1 MTKAKHV
8 TEMIARIRQIKSEG
22 LKLKMSRRARV
33 IVCACLVIAVIAVA
47 GAVVVGQHQKLKHDC
62 RDQTQEFTRTTKSL
76 QDSLKKVEP
85 ALESTRTARHSS
97 GFTESVKGRNRI
109 KELRDAETKAKQQ
122 ENVPRPECRTSK
134 QLSASRSVSSQRQAS
149 LRSLDA
155 ALSSLSDELESYR
168 RDQALTEA
176 RTTMANAKT
185 ALSSAQSGAQEAM
198 SKAEGTKGLMD
209 DTEARKPYDTVK
221 NQEEATHRLSTDDT
235 ASTYD
240 EAVSLKSKADAVQKA
255 ADDLVASTKTLNDKV
270 TAYQGALD
278 AKNQQKAQEQP
289 ASRDPSDQVPQ
300 AQPQNEQHTGSQS
313 VPPSDDTG
321 DPGSRQS
328 AQAPAPRAA
337 SGSSSSSTTGRQ
349 ESTGT
354 EQTAPHAAQPDN
366 GSSTIDFGE
375 QPRQRGS
382 GCTYTEGR
390 EVCG

>member
-22 LKLKMSRRARV
+22 LKLKMSRRARM
-33 IVCACLVIAVIAVA
+33 IVCACLVIAAIAVA

-62 RDQTQEFTRTTKSL
+62 RDQAQEFTRTTKSL

-97 GFTESVKGRNRI
+97 GFTESTKGRNRI

-134 QLSASRSVSSQRQAS
+134 QLSVSRSVSSQRQAS

-155 ALSSLSDELESYR
+155 ALSSLSNELESYR

-198 SKAEGTKGLMD
+198 SKAEVTKGLMD

-289 ASRDPSDQVPQ
+289 ASGDPSDQVPQ
-300 AQPQNEQHTGSQS
+300 AQPQNEQHTGGQS

-328 AQAPAPRAA
+328 AQAPALRAA
-337 SGSSSSSTTGRQ
+337 SGSSSSTTGRQ

-354 EQTAPHAAQPDN
+354 EQTGTHAEQPSSS
-366 GSSTIDFGE
+366 SSTIDFGE

>member
-8 TEMIARIRQIKSEG
+8 TEIIARIRQIKSEG
-22 LKLKMSRRARV
+22 LKLKISRRTRV

-47 GAVVVGQHQKLKHDC
+47 GAVVVGQHHKLKHDC
-62 RDQTQEFTRTTKSL
+62 RDQAQEFTRTTKSL

-85 ALESTRTARHSS
+85 VLENTRTARHSS
-97 GFTESVKGRNRI
+97 GFTESTKGRNRI

-122 ENVPRPECRTSK
+122 ENVPQPECRTSK
-134 QLSASRSVSSQRQAS
+134 QLSASRSVSSQRQTAMKS
-149 LRSLDA
+149 LNT
-155 ALSSLSDELESYR
+155 ALSSLSSELESYR

-185 ALSSAQSGAQEAM
+185 TLSSAQSGAQEAM

-278 AKNQQKAQEQP
+278 AKKQQKTQEQP
-289 ASRDPSDQVPQ
+289 ASEDPSGQAPQ
-300 AQPQNEQHTGSQS
+300 AQSQNEQHTGDQA

-321 DPGSRQS
+321 DPGSRQ
-328 AQAPAPRAA
+328 PAHTPRAA
-337 SGSSSSSTTGRQ
+337 SGSSSSATGRQ

-354 EQTAPHAAQPDN
+354 EQTAPQATQPGS

-382 GCTYTEGR
+382 GCTYTEDR
-390 EVCG
+390 EVCE

>member
-1 MTKAKHV
+1 MTKTKRV
-8 TEMIARIRQIKSEG
+8 TEMIARVRQIKSEG
-22 LKLKMSRRARV
+22 LKLKMSRRARL
-33 IVCACLVIAVIAVA
+33 IVCTFLVTAVIAVA

-62 RDQTQEFTRTTKSL
+62 RDQAQEFTRTTKGL

-122 ENVPRPECRTSK
+122 ENVPQPECRTSK

-149 LRSLDA
+149 LRSLNT

-289 ASRDPSDQVPQ
+289 ASGDPSDQVPQ
-300 AQPQNEQHTGSQS
+300 AQPQNEQHTGGQS
-313 VPPSDDTG
+313 VSPSDDTG
-321 DPGSRQS
+321 DPGSRQP
-328 AQAPAPRAA
+328 AQAPAPRTA
-337 SGSSSSSTTGRQ
+337 SGSSSSTTGRQ

-354 EQTAPHAAQPDN
+354 EQTAPHAAQPN
-366 GSSTIDFGE
+366 SSSSTIDFGE

>member
-1 MTKAKHV
+1 MTKTKHV

-33 IVCACLVIAVIAVA
+33 IVCACLVTAVIAVA

-62 RDQTQEFTRTTKSL
+62 RDQAQEFTRTTKSL

-97 GFTESVKGRNRI
+97 GFTESTKGRNRI
-109 KELRDAETKAKQQ
+109 KELHDAETKAKQQ
-122 ENVPRPECRTSK
+122 ENVPQPECRTSK
-134 QLSASRSVSSQRQAS
+134 QLSASRSVSSQRQTALKS
-149 LRSLDA
+149 LNT
-155 ALSSLSDELESYR
+155 ALSSLSSELESYR

-278 AKNQQKAQEQP
+278 AKKQQKTQEQP
-289 ASRDPSDQVPQ
+289 ASEDPSGQTPQ
-300 AQPQNEQHTGSQS
+300 AQSQNEQHTGGQA

-321 DPGSRQS
+321 DPGSRQP

-337 SGSSSSSTTGRQ
+337 SGSSSSATGRQ

-354 EQTAPHAAQPDN
+354 EQTAPQATQPDS

>member
-1 MTKAKHV
+1 VTKAKHV

-62 RDQTQEFTRTTKSL
+62 HDQAQEFTKTTKSL

-97 GFTESVKGRNRI
+97 GFTESTKGRNRI

-122 ENVPRPECRTSK
+122 ENVPQPECRTSK

-149 LRSLDA
+149 LRSLNT

-289 ASRDPSDQVPQ
+289 ASGDPSDQVPQ
-300 AQPQNEQHTGSQS
+300 AQPQNEQHTGGQS
-313 VPPSDDTG
+313 VSPSDDTG
-321 DPGSRQS
+321 DPGSRQP
-328 AQAPAPRAA
+328 AQAPAPRTA
-337 SGSSSSSTTGRQ
+337 SGSSSSTTGRQ

-354 EQTAPHAAQPDN
+354 EQTGTHAEQPSSS
-366 GSSTIDFGE
+366 SSTIDFGE

>member
-62 RDQTQEFTRTTKSL
+62 HDQAQEFTKTTKSL

-97 GFTESVKGRNRI
+97 GFTESTKGRNRI

-122 ENVPRPECRTSK
+122 ENVPQPECRTSK

-149 LRSLDA
+149 LRSLNT

-289 ASRDPSDQVPQ
+289 ASGDPSDQVPQ
-300 AQPQNEQHTGSQS
+300 AQPQNEQHTGGQS
-313 VPPSDDTG
+313 VSPSDDTG
-321 DPGSRQS
+321 DPGSRQP
-328 AQAPAPRAA
+328 AQAPAPRTA
-337 SGSSSSSTTGRQ
+337 SGSSSSTTGRQ

-354 EQTAPHAAQPDN
+354 EQTGTHAEQPSSS
-366 GSSTIDFGE
+366 SSTIDFGE

>member
-33 IVCACLVIAVIAVA
+33 IMCACLVIAVIAVA

-62 RDQTQEFTRTTKSL
+62 HDQAQEFTKTTKSL
-76 QDSLKKVEP
+76 QGSLKKVEP

-97 GFTESVKGRNRI
+97 GFTESTKGRNRI

-122 ENVPRPECRTSK
+122 ENVPQPECRTSK
-134 QLSASRSVSSQRQAS
+134 QLSTSRSVSSQRQAS
-149 LRSLDA
+149 LRSLNT

-289 ASRDPSDQVPQ
+289 ASGDPSDQVPQ
-300 AQPQNEQHTGSQS
+300 AQPQNEQHTGGQS
-313 VPPSDDTG
+313 VSPSDDTG
-321 DPGSRQS
+321 DPGSRQP
-328 AQAPAPRAA
+328 AQAPAPRTA
-337 SGSSSSSTTGRQ
+337 SGSSSSTTGRQ

-354 EQTAPHAAQPDN
+354 EQTAPHAAQPN
-366 GSSTIDFGE
+366 SSSSTIDFGE

>member
-22 LKLKMSRRARV
+22 LKLKMSRRARM

-62 RDQTQEFTRTTKSL
+62 RDQAQEFTRTTKSL

-85 ALESTRTARHSS
+85 ALKSTRTARHSS
-97 GFTESVKGRNRI
+97 GFTESTKGRNQI

-134 QLSASRSVSSQRQAS
+134 QLSASRSVSSQRQTA

-155 ALSSLSDELESYR
+155 ALSSLADELESYR

-255 ADDLVASTKTLNDKV
+255 VDDLVASTKTLNDKV

-278 AKNQQKAQEQP
+278 AKNQHKAQEQP
-289 ASRDPSDQVPQ
+289 ASGDPGGQAPQ
-300 AQPQNEQHTGSQS
+300 AQPRKEQHTGGQS

-321 DPGSRQS
+321 DPESHQS

-337 SGSSSSSTTGRQ
+337 SESSVTESQ

-354 EQTAPHAAQPDN
+354 EQTGTHAEQPSS

>member
-62 RDQTQEFTRTTKSL
+62 RDQAQEFTRTTKSL

-97 GFTESVKGRNRI
+97 GFTESTKGRNRI

-149 LRSLDA
+149 LRSLNT
-155 ALSSLSDELESYR
+155 ALSSLGNELESYR

-255 ADDLVASTKTLNDKV
+255 ADDLVTSTKTLNDKV

-289 ASRDPSDQVPQ
+289 ASGDPSDQVPQ
-300 AQPQNEQHTGSQS
+300 AQPQNEQHTGGQS
-313 VPPSDDTG
+313 VSPSDDTG
-321 DPGSRQS
+321 DPGSRQP
-328 AQAPAPRAA
+328 AQAPAPRTA
-337 SGSSSSSTTGRQ
+337 SGSSSSTTGRQ

-354 EQTAPHAAQPDN
+354 EQTAPHAAQPN
-366 GSSTIDFGE
+366 SSSSTIDFGE

>member
-1 MTKAKHV
+1 MTKAKRV
-8 TEMIARIRQIKSEG
+8 TEMIARIRQIRSEG
-22 LKLKMSRRARV
+22 LKLKMSRRTRV
-33 IVCACLVIAVIAVA
+33 IVCAFLVTVVITVA

-62 RDQTQEFTRTTKSL
+62 RDQAQEFTRTTKGL

-97 GFTESVKGRNRI
+97 GFAESTKGRNRI
-109 KELRDAETKAKQQ
+109 KGLRDAETKAKQQ
-122 ENVPRPECRTSK
+122 KNVPRPECRTSK
-134 QLSASRSVSSQRQAS
+134 QLSVSRSVSSQRQAS

-289 ASRDPSDQVPQ
+289 ASGDPSDQVPQ
-300 AQPQNEQHTGSQS
+300 AQSQNEQHTGSQS

-321 DPGSRQS
+321 DPESRQP

-337 SGSSSSSTTGRQ
+337 SGSSSSTTGHQ

-354 EQTAPHAAQPDN
+354 EQTAPHAAQPNSD
-366 GSSTIDFGE
+366 SSTIDFGE

-382 GCTYTEGR
+382 GCTYTESR

>member
-62 RDQTQEFTRTTKSL
+62 RDQAQEFTRTTKSL

-155 ALSSLSDELESYR
+155 ALSSLSNELESYR

-289 ASRDPSDQVPQ
+289 SSGDPSDQVPQ

-337 SGSSSSSTTGRQ
+337 SGSSQTERQ
-349 ESTGT
+349 KSTGT
-354 EQTAPHAAQPDN
+354 EQTDTHAEQPSS

>member
-22 LKLKMSRRARV
+22 LKLKMSRRARM

-62 RDQTQEFTRTTKSL
+62 RDQAQEFTRTTKSL

-85 ALESTRTARHSS
+85 ALKSTRTARHSS
-97 GFTESVKGRNRI
+97 GFTESTKGRNQI

-134 QLSASRSVSSQRQAS
+134 QLSASRSVSSQRQTA

-155 ALSSLSDELESYR
+155 ALSSLADELESYR

-221 NQEEATHRLSTDDT
+221 KQEEATHRLSTDDT

-289 ASRDPSDQVPQ
+289 ASGDPSDQVPQ
-300 AQPQNEQHTGSQS
+300 AQTQNEQHTGSQS
-313 VPPSDDTG
+313 VSPSDDTG
-321 DPGSRQS
+321 DPGSRQP
-328 AQAPAPRAA
+328 AQAPAPRTA
-337 SGSSSSSTTGRQ
+337 SGSSSSTTGRQ

-354 EQTAPHAAQPDN
+354 EQTGTHAEQPSS

>member
-1 MTKAKHV
+1 MTKTKRV

-33 IVCACLVIAVIAVA
+33 IVCACLVTAVIAVA

-62 RDQTQEFTRTTKSL
+62 RDQAQEFTRTTKGL

-149 LRSLDA
+149 LQSLDA
-155 ALSSLSDELESYR
+155 ALSYLSNELESYR

-185 ALSSAQSGAQEAM
+185 DLSSAQSGAQEAM

-240 EAVSLKSKADAVQKA
+240 EAVGLKSKADAVQKA

-289 ASRDPSDQVPQ
+289 ASGDPGGQAPQ
-300 AQPQNEQHTGSQS
+300 AQPRNEQHTGSQS

-337 SGSSSSSTTGRQ
+337 SGSSSSTTGHQ

-354 EQTAPHAAQPDN
+354 EQTDTHAEQPSS